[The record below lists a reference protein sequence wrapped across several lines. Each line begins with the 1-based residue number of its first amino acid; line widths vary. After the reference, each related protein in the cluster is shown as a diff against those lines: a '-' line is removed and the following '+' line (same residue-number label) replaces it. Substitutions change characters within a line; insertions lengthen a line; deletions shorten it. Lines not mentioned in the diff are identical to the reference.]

1 MYKFDWSN
9 KVWDNGFFEVATTVP
24 KIRPEDENV
33 RRGRMMDFW
42 VLCDVVGGNR
52 LASNQRGGGQNCVWE
67 SAEKH
72 VRGWSNK
79 KTERSWIQYVTRR
92 HNDLSW
98 TCLFTACRSTFF
110 GSEHACSLQHHHSW
124 IPCLALKTMSMLP
137 EAPTSCSK
145 SDAGNQS
152 CLSN

>member
-1 MYKFDWSN
+1 M
-9 KVWDNGFFEVATTVP
+9 
-24 KIRPEDENV
+24 
-33 RRGRMMDFW
+33 
-42 VLCDVVGGNR
+42 
-52 LASNQRGGGQNCVWE
+52 
-67 SAEKH
+67 
-72 VRGWSNK
+72 
-79 KTERSWIQYVTRR
+79 TRR

-124 IPCLALKTMSMLP
+124 TPCLALKTMSMLP

-152 CLSN
+152 CLSNQFFSISAGPALELALRFGCNDAWSLHPCIWLCWRSDQSLAKQSLRYLGRKNFQSTRVVMELACPKIFCLLCFLAGWSLHGCWLVSA